1 MSEGCMGLYYYG
13 EKERWGGGGIWRGF
27 LLAWMSIG

>member
-13 EKERWGGGGIWRGF
+13 EKERGGGGGGGWYGEVF
-27 LLAWMSIG
+27 YLLD